1 MRKKKIEY
9 WTVDDDTY
17 IQLQKLIKFVEF
29 VSNLEYTTDTGREK
43 CNEIIELIKKLNN
56 PESFKTWD
64 ICIDIYDRDIQ
75 WKLKDRTGVYWR
87 SWSIFFEYTQLHIK
101 AESYHSEFPFWYEGD
116 FHYESL
122 IYLEKSIDIRR
133 VYMDVD
139 LNEFLNDAY
148 NFRNYITEHL
158 NDVEVEIN
166 VY

>member
-1 MRKKKIEY
+1 MKKSKFEF

-29 VSNLEYTTDTGREK
+29 VSSLEYTSETDREK
-43 CNEIIELIKKLNN
+43 AAEIIELIKNINN
-56 PESFKTWD
+56 PKSFKTWD
-64 ICIDIYDRDIQ
+64 ICIDIYDHDIQ
-75 WKLKDRTGVYWR
+75 WKLNDRTGVYWR
-87 SWSIFFEYTQLHIK
+87 SWSIFFEHSQLQIK

-116 FHYESL
+116 FYYESL
-122 IYLEKSIDIRR
+122 IYLEKNIDFRR
-133 VYMDVD
+133 VYMDAD

-166 VY
+166 VK